1 MTDAELLAINQRIQR
16 AGAANCWTGT
26 LGSLAADARR
36 LVKHIQETRMS
47 DEHPPRIE
55 VTCNTCRG
63 IVGLLAT
70 CPDCM
75 GKGTKWKINSPSE
88 PWKYRDEDPPCF
100 RIEFDEDEYEQKSA
114 ATRAAV
120 SAIRDQAEYPV
131 DHILRG
137 ERELRHYTGD
147 EMESSEAMI
156 LTEDDAADVAEETAR
171 AAQIGDGRVFPEPE
185 TAGPP
190 VDQST
195 PGKWVNKGQ
204 APGELP
210 GWDRYEFVP
219 DTSGTTAKFGTGAV
233 RSDTVEAFRYDL
245 VSPIGLREV
254 ARTCAEGAAKYGDW
268 NWEKGMP
275 VHDLLNHA
283 IAHLYQFLSGDRN
296 EPHLG
301 HAAWNVLAAIHSH
314 ELWPHLNEGN
324 LRKPG
329 CCHPSAPP
337 AAGGG

>member
-1 MTDAELLAINQRIQR
+1 VTDADIVTIDQRIQR

-26 LGSLAADARR
+26 LGSLATDARR
-36 LVKHIQETRMS
+36 LVRHIQETRRMA
-47 DEHPPRIE
+47 E
-55 VTCNTCRG
+55 
-63 IVGLLAT
+63 
-70 CPDCM
+70 
-75 GKGTKWKINSPSE
+75 
-88 PWKYRDEDPPCF
+88 
-100 RIEFDEDEYEQKSA
+100 
-114 ATRAAV
+114 
-120 SAIRDQAEYPV
+120 EYPV

-137 ERELRHYTGD
+137 ERELKHYPGD
-147 EMESSEAMI
+147 EMEPEATLI
-156 LTEDDAADVAEETAR
+156 E
-171 AAQIGDGRVFPEPE
+171 EPE
-185 TAGPP
+185 GPP
-190 VDQST
+190 V
-195 PGKWVNKGQ
+195 
-204 APGELP
+204 
-210 GWDRYEFVP
+210 
-219 DTSGTTAKFGTGAV
+219 SGTTAKFGTGAV

-301 HAAWNVLAAIHSH
+301 HAAWNVLAAIHSQ
-314 ELWPHLNEGN
+314 EMWPHLNEGN

-337 AAGGG
+337 ADRAT